1 MVNEFQTPR
10 GAGTIF
16 RFRGPDRAQQILNYE
31 SFQPDLRGFRRN
43 L

>member
-10 GAGTIF
+10 GAGTIL
-16 RFRGPDRAQQILNYE
+16 RLRGPDRAQWILNYE

>member
-10 GAGTIF
+10 GAEAIF
-16 RFRGPDRAQQILNYE
+16 RFRGPDREQRILNYE